1 MSAEEKRNMLED
13 LQDKKEDIDNQQQQL
28 EQQQYH
34 QVKLQ
39 QQISKGDFQTELL
52 MASAFLTVTNFKMRL
67 IFMFKTYT

>member
-39 QQISKGDFQTELL
+39 HQISKGDFQT
-52 MASAFLTVTNFKMRL
+52 AFLTVTNLKMRL
-67 IFMFKTYT
+67 TFMFKTYT